1 MFLAH
6 SALYKAP
13 FLIKALAVLAP
24 ERTFCA
30 QRCLKGGKVCALLRT
45 ALSAD
50 RVCSKAYV
58 TSGRSNS
65 KFVLAQ
71 HAEFLRTALT
81 SRCKFCAPRS
91 FIGGI
96 SAPCARATAEFLRTA
111 PRSKKKKRRRDF
123 CALRSPKGGIFCA
136 LRSLEGGISAH
147 SARHQGGISANC
159 ARPKAEFLLT
169 ALANGRNFCAL
180 RLPEGGIYA
189 HCARPKADVHEKHA
203 PLGTLRRSVPR
214 FLGVG
219 KGAGVFAWARY
230 PCC

>member
-1 MFLAH
+1 MSPAH

-13 FLIKALAVLAP
+13 FLLKALTVLAQ

-96 SAPCARATAEFLRTA
+96 SAHCARAKAEFLRTA
-111 PRSKKKKRRRDF
+111 LAQKRRDF
-123 CALRSPKGGIFCA
+123 CALRSPKSGIFCA

-147 SARHQGGISANC
+147 CARHQGGISAHC
-159 ARPKAEFLLT
+159 ARPKAECLRV
-169 ALANGRNFCAL
+169 ALAQ
-180 RLPEGGIYA
+180 
-189 HCARPKADVHEKHA
+189 
-203 PLGTLRRSVPR
+203 RRVS
-214 FLGVG
+214 G
-219 KGAGVFAWARY
+219 
-230 PCC
+230 